1 MIMLDPTEAAAVAAQ
16 FGVGDLEVRRD
27 HLMSHLLGA
36 LAGNLA
42 EEVVFLGGTALARS
56 HLPNGRLS
64 EDLDLV
70 ARGKRA
76 SVASVIE
83 RVLATGAR
91 RDYGRLSWQ
100 PRLSAGSDVDSAMLV
115 AADGLAIRV
124 QLLDETR
131 VPQWPTEHR
140 QLLQR
145 YSDAPPTRLRVP
157 TLASFVALKTAAWA
171 DRRQPRDLYDL
182 WGLAG
187 IGAIDETARDL
198 YVTFGPSGEPPDRSL
213 FEEPPDDD
221 SWKDQLGGQTRLLVG
236 ALEAASRVRDAWGLL
251 LA

>member
-1 MIMLDPTEAAAVAAQ
+1 MLDPTEAAAVAAQ

-42 EEVVFLGGTALARS
+42 EEVVFLGGTALART

-100 PRLSAGSDVDSAMLV
+100 PRLSAGPDVDSAMLV
-115 AADGLAIRV
+115 AADGLAVRV
-124 QLLDETR
+124 QLLDETH

-157 TLASFVALKTAAWA
+157 TLASFVASKTAAWA
-171 DRRQPRDLYDL
+171 DDRQPRDLYDL
-182 WGLAG
+182 WGLAD
-187 IGAIDETARDL
+187 IGAIDEAARDV
-198 YVTFGPSGEPPDRSL
+198 YIRFGPTGEPPARSL
-213 FEEPPDDD
+213 FDEPPHDE
-221 SWKDQLGGQTRLLVG
+221 SWKEQLSGETRPLVG
-236 ALEAASRVRDAWGLL
+236 PGQAASQVREAWDALSP
-251 LA
+251 